1 MSQLGT
7 NGALAAQR
15 RHQWSRVEH
24 RGRAKL
30 EKEAAWL
37 ERVQGVNEHIT
48 KREEKEERKNFFS
61 TLMSETTLGN
71 TFGNPSLHV
80 IVLFL
85 LRYFSCP

>member
-24 RGRAKL
+24 RAKL

-37 ERVQGVNEHIT
+37 ERVQGVSIGNRGRFWRGQGGEVNEHIT
-48 KREEKEERKNFFS
+48 KRKEKEERKNFFS
-61 TLMSETTLGN
+61 TLMSETTIAK
-71 TFGNPSLHV
+71 TF
-80 IVLFL
+80 
-85 LRYFSCP
+85 

>member
-1 MSQLGT
+1 MG

-15 RHQWSRVEH
+15 GHQWSRVEH
-24 RGRAKL
+24 RAKL

-71 TFGNPSLHV
+71 TFW
-80 IVLFL
+80 
-85 LRYFSCP
+85 